1 MFSKISFLQCMML
14 MGIVLLS
21 SCKKDSKDPD
31 NVSDAEYYF
40 YGKLDGQT
48 NLLEIDATG
57 DYQMSNSIDAS
68 IGVPFCT
75 YSYGCAIGAFDPI
88 DAPYFEVYFPNLFD
102 GDCADVD
109 QDFSGLF
116 HTGAYSFGDLTGQV
130 LVRHWDGTELWTS
143 DASGQ
148 VNASFEVTATERQ
161 ETPFGIYQKVSGKA
175 SCTLFNMGGSSKK
188 LEDIKFVM
196 SFSKD

>member
-88 DAPYFEVYFPNLFD
+88 DAPYFEVYFPICLTAIVRMWIKTFP
-102 GDCADVD
+102 G
-109 QDFSGLF
+109 FSIPAPIHLAILLAKCLCG
-116 HTGAYSFGDLTGQV
+116 TGMEQNSGHLMQA
-130 LVRHWDGTELWTS
+130 VR
-143 DASGQ
+143 
-148 VNASFEVTATERQ
+148 
-161 ETPFGIYQKVSGKA
+161 
-175 SCTLFNMGGSSKK
+175 
-188 LEDIKFVM
+188 
-196 SFSKD
+196 

>member
-1 MFSKISFLQCMML
+1 MFSKISFLPFMML

-102 GDCADVD
+102 GDCADVNGA
-109 QDFSGLF
+109 FSGLF

>member
-1 MFSKISFLQCMML
+1 MLSKTILLPCAML
-14 MGIVLLS
+14 MGIVLFS

-48 NLLEIDATG
+48 ILYEIDASG
-57 DYQMSNSIDAS
+57 DYQMVNSIDGS
-68 IGVPFCT
+68 VGVPDCT

-88 DAPYFEVYFPNLFD
+88 DAPYFDIYFTDLFV
-102 GDCADVD
+102 GDCADVS
-109 QDFSGLF
+109 QVFSGLY
-116 HTGAYSFGDLTGQV
+116 HTGNYAFGELSGQV
-130 LVRHWDGTELWTS
+130 LVRYWDGTELW
-143 DASGQ
+143 ASNPNGQ
-148 VNASFEVTATERQ
+148 VNASFEITASERLD
-161 ETPFGIYQKVSGKA
+161 TPFGIYQKVSGRA
-175 SCTLFNMGGSSKK
+175 SCLLFNSGGDSKK